1 MVCWLNPISFAVPG
15 EPQPME
21 GSGAAEHA
29 PAANQT
35 NTDAAAAVEPEV
47 G

>member
-1 MVCWLNPISFAVPG
+1 
-15 EPQPME
+15 ME

-35 NTDAAAAVEPEV
+35 STDPAATVEPEV